1 MSSSKDR
8 STPLTNSTH
17 VQLRHFRL
25 SKLTVGVRMFDHLL
39 DEVRPEEAA
48 KCTRVG
54 TEWLRNWDIPTL
66 SSEFLCVPDIADCN

>member
-17 VQLRHFRL
+17 VKLRYFRL
-25 SKLTVGVRMFDHLL
+25 SKLTVGVRIFDHLL

-66 SSEFLCVPDIADCN
+66 SSEFI